1 MFCCVLKGVFA
12 LYFLAVSL
20 FTCFDHFIG
29 VFDYSVGRSM
39 LRFKYSDDGKF

>member
-1 MFCCVLKGVFA
+1 MFCGVLKGVFA
-12 LYFLAVSL
+12 LYFLTVSL
-20 FTCFDHFIG
+20 FTCFDRFIG

>member
-1 MFCCVLKGVFA
+1 MASSRECLLCIFGR
-12 LYFLAVSL
+12 FL
-20 FTCFDHFIG
+20 FNCFDHFIG